1 MGFEQF
7 VKPATAQPEAS
18 TLTAAD
24 VLPQNPQ
31 ARTTTARPAGT
42 TEGGGGSGGGG
53 GGNGGTEG
61 GGGGDTNTNNN
72 KNVNKNINKSTSN
85 ASAFEF
91 GGVGGGFC
99 TTNVGAGASFL
110 GFGGGAE
117 HSKVDMN
124 CVRSLQ
130 THERFKWTL
139 DSLQAD
145 HLLQFNMTQEA
156 HTDANA
162 RAANANARDAN
173 ANTDRKTSCEAAS
186 NLANAATGQYAEILT
201 AGQQTATN
209 GYADSVAKSLSPSAV
224 YLAGKSLVAADAC
237 VPSSP
242 PPIEIPPITAVTI
255 THVEAPKPVPVAAP
269 HLVHKPVHHV
279 THPCTTDAAAPKK

>member
-7 VKPATAQPEAS
+7 GKPATAQPEAS
-18 TLTAAD
+18 TLTAD

-130 THERFKWTL
+130 TQERFKWNL
-139 DSLQAD
+139 DNLQAD
-145 HLLQFNMTQEA
+145 HLLNFNITQEA

-162 RAANANARDAN
+162 KAAN
-173 ANTDRKTSCEAAS
+173 ANTDRKTSCDAAS

-242 PPIEIPPITAVTI
+242 PPIEIPAITAVTI
-255 THVEAPKPVPVAAP
+255 THVEAPKPAPAP
-269 HLVHKPVHHV
+269 HIVHKVVHHV
-279 THPCTTDAAAPKK
+279 SHGCTDTTPPKAK